1 MNTKIIKF
9 DINKN
14 LYDTLIAKQGDTK
27 SRFLLFNLLDGSIP
41 FSLENRS
48 VRVYAV
54 KPDRSAKKAVS

>member
-14 LYDTLIAKQGDTK
+14 LYNTLIAKQGDTK

-41 FSLENRS
+41 
-48 VRVYAV
+48 
-54 KPDRSAKKAVS
+54 

>member
-27 SRFLLFNLLDGSIP
+27 SRFLLFNVCP
-41 FSLENRS
+41 
-48 VRVYAV
+48 AW
-54 KPDRSAKKAVS
+54 ATT